1 MKFAMHNWMRQ
12 EPIETTIE
20 RLHRLGY
27 DGIEIS
33 GEPTQY
39 DTSQVARLLEK
50 YQLACWGSHSIMMP
64 GRDLV
69 SEEASV
75 RAETVKYMQACVRMV
90 HELGG
95 SIFVIFPQRVQPA
108 RTGGRSGPGVANGGS
123 KGSVRLPNMRPSAV
137 FASASRP

>member
-50 YQLACWGSHSIMMP
+50 YRLACWGSHSIMMP

-75 RAETVKYMQACVRMV
+75 RGRNGASTCRPACAWFMS
-90 HELGG
+90 L
-95 SIFVIFPQRVQPA
+95 A
-108 RTGGRSGPGVANGGS
+108 GRFS
-123 KGSVRLPNMRPSAV
+123 
-137 FASASRP
+137 